1 MGCIFVWT
9 SLEMQAATVCFRPQ
23 SFPSLA
29 HAKSLP
35 ETLMLITESAQSPGT
50 CHLNPVQEQMIPL
63 RYTSLTRPPLSYILA
78 ILRL

>member
-35 ETLMLITESAQSPGT
+35 EILMSITESAQSPGT
-50 CHLNPVQEQMIPL
+50 CHLSLIQEQMTLL
-63 RYTSLTRPPLSYILA
+63 RYASLALPP
-78 ILRL
+78 